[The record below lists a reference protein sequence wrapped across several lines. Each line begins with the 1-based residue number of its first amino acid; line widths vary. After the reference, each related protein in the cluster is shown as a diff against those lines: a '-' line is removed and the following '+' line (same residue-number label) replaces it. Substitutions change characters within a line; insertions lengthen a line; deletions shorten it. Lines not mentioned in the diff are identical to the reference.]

1 MPPRGARTRLLSLG
15 LLAGVA
21 VSAAALVVVFYKVDW
36 SALGAVLGRVNP
48 LLLAG
53 PSILVLGNVLTR
65 AARWRV
71 MLLPLHR
78 YRLIRDMLSV
88 YLMGYMANMLLPLKV
103 GEALRPV
110 LLTRRGGARLSAV
123 LPSVVLEKLVD
134 MVAMLLVLAG
144 CLALMEVSR
153 DTLRGGAV
161 FVGVCGVALLTAW
174 VIHGAGRSEVARA
187 RLTGWL
193 PARAATFLDEQL
205 ALVARGIAVLGSPG
219 TAAWTLY
226 LTVQFWFI
234 SFATMHIY
242 LALLRIQVPWYAPL
256 VVIMVVNLGK
266 AVPSSPGAIGV
277 AHALYVVALALFGV
291 SRTEALAFA
300 ILAHGLGFVLVVAGG
315 VVFLWLEGLTLA
327 TIWSADQ
334 AVQEETR

>member
-1 MPPRGARTRLLSLG
+1 MAEPGSRLGWLSLG
-15 LLAGVA
+15 LIAGVG
-21 VSAAALVVVFYKVDW
+21 VSAAALAVVFYKVDW
-36 SALGAVLGRVNP
+36 SALGAVLARVNLP
-48 LLLAG
+48 LLIV

-71 MLLPLHR
+71 MVLPLHR

-88 YLMGYMANMLLPLKV
+88 YLIGYMANMLLPLKV

-134 MVAMLLVLAG
+134 MVAMLLVLGG
-144 CLALMEVSR
+144 CLALMEVSG

-161 FVGVCGVALLTAW
+161 FAGVCLVAIVTAW
-174 VIHGAGRSEVARA
+174 IIHRAGRSDTARA

-193 PARAATFLDEQL
+193 PGRLAAFFDEQL
-205 ALVARGIAVLGSPG
+205 ALVAQGITVLRNPR

-234 SFATMHIY
+234 SFGTMHIY
-242 LALLRIQVPWYAPL
+242 LALLEIQVPWYAPL

-277 AHALYVVALALFGV
+277 AHALYVVGLALFGV
-291 SRTEALAFA
+291 PRTEALAFA
-300 ILAHGLGFVLVVAGG
+300 ILAHGLGYVVVIAGG
-315 VVFLWLEGLTLA
+315 MVFLWLEGLTLA
-327 TIWSADQ
+327 TLMRADKK
-334 AVQEETR
+334 EMP